1 MGSFKRRVGKP
12 QKHTKKNSTFFKKG
26 IDKAIDKCYNKHI
39 KKSKFQIIF
48 YLLSGA
54 VCGLPSFFCSARRR
68 RAAFGRI
75 FRIVR
80 QFRFFRGNR
89 TIRLGG
95 SNSRNCLNC
104 LTILK
109 IKTIQNFQNIL
120 KIKNSLKI
128 LKIKNSLN
136 FQKIQ
141 TL

>member
-1 MGSFKRRVGKP
+1 MRPYPWRTILTPFLREI
-12 QKHTKKNSTFFKKG
+12 KNIFFKKG
-26 IDKAIDKCYNKHI
+26 IDKSIDKCYNKHI
-39 KKSKFQIIF
+39 KKKKIPNHFLPPF
-48 YLLSGA
+48 WA
-54 VCGLPSFFCSARRR
+54 VCGLPSFFLLGARTILAR
-68 RAAFGRI
+68 RI

-109 IKTIQNFQNIL
+109 IK
-120 KIKNSLKI
+120 
-128 LKIKNSLN
+128 NSLN